1 MKEIELSKLDMTLYY
16 DKLNNGLEV
25 YLLPYDNK
33 NNYFMSYATRYG
45 SETTTFI
52 PAGEEEEVSVP
63 LGIAHFLEHKM
74 FEQEDGVDPF
84 TYFSE
89 SGTGANAMTFFDY
102 TQYICYGTKKFEDN
116 LKYLIKYVNSPY
128 YTDQNVEKEK
138 GIIAEELKMYADIPD
153 YQLDNYLRQN
163 IYHNH
168 PRRIDIGG
176 SVEEIY
182 KITKED
188 LYTCYNS
195 FYSPNNMFI
204 LVVGGFDKDK
214 AYEIIK
220 ESLEDIDNRG
230 KAKTSK
236 INEPKEVKVEY
247 QEVSSNISVPK
258 IAVGL
263 KICDKTLGKFDT
275 FDLDLYIQMINTV
288 LFGSSSIFKERV
300 RNKKLINNFYTEVE
314 LIDGFHTIYIMSSSE
329 EPDELIKEIK
339 DELSNVKINKND
351 FERMKKVWIANEVKM
366 IDDVDSAVSNLYD
379 DIIRYKGVIADKI
392 DRIRGLDFKVMNEI
406 VEKINFNNIAVV
418 KMNKEEDK

>member
-16 DKLNNGLEV
+16 DKLKNGLEV

-275 FDLDLYIQMINTV
+275 FDLDLYIQMINTI

-329 EPDELIKEIK
+329 DPDELIKEIK

-418 KMNKEEDK
+418 KMNKEEEK

>member
-16 DKLNNGLEV
+16 DKLKNGLEV

-275 FDLDLYIQMINTV
+275 FDLDLYIQMINTI

-366 IDDVDSAVSNLYD
+366 IDNVDSTVSNLYD

-418 KMNKEEDK
+418 KMNKEEEK

>member
-16 DKLNNGLEV
+16 DKLKNGLEV

-418 KMNKEEDK
+418 KMNKEEVK

>member
-16 DKLNNGLEV
+16 DKLKNGLEV

-33 NNYFMSYATRYG
+33 KNYYMSYATRYG
-45 SETTTFI
+45 SETTTFV

-116 LKYLIKYVNSPY
+116 LEYLIKYVNSPY

-163 IYHNH
+163 VYHKH

-204 LVVGGFDKDK
+204 LIVGGFDKDK

-220 ESLEDIDNRG
+220 KSLEDIDNRG

-236 INEPKEVKVEY
+236 ISEPKEVRCEY

-258 IAVGL
+258 IAVGF
-263 KICDKTLGKFDT
+263 KICDRTLGKFNI
-275 FDLDLYIQMINTV
+275 FDLDLYIQMISTI
-288 LFGSSSIFKERV
+288 LFGSSSSFRERV

-314 LIDGFHTIYIMSSSE
+314 TIDGFHTLYIMSSSE

-339 DELSNVKINKND
+339 DELGNVKINKND
-351 FERMKKVWIANEVKM
+351 FERIKKVWIANEVKM
-366 IDDVDSAVSNLYD
+366 IDDVDSTVNNLYD
-379 DIIRYKGVIADKI
+379 DIIRYKEVIGDKV
-392 DRIRGLDFKVMNEI
+392 DRIRSLDFDIMNEI

-418 KMNKEEDK
+418 KMNSEETI

>member
-16 DKLNNGLEV
+16 DKLKNGLEV

-116 LKYLIKYVNSPY
+116 LKYLINYVNSPY

-182 KITKED
+182 KITKEN

-247 QEVSSNISVPK
+247 QEVSSNISVSK

-329 EPDELIKEIK
+329 DPDELIKEIK
-339 DELSNVKINKND
+339 DELSNVKISKND

>member
-16 DKLNNGLEV
+16 DKLKNGLEV

-74 FEQEDGVDPF
+74 FEQENGVDPF

-275 FDLDLYIQMINTV
+275 FDLDLYIQMINTI

-366 IDDVDSAVSNLYD
+366 IDDVDSTVSNLYD

-418 KMNKEEDK
+418 KMNKEEEK

>member
-16 DKLNNGLEV
+16 DKLKNGLEV

-33 NNYFMSYATRYG
+33 NNYYMSYATRYG
-45 SETTTFI
+45 SETTTFV
-52 PAGEEEEVSVP
+52 PAGEDEEVSVP

-116 LKYLIKYVNSPY
+116 LEYLIRYVNSPY

-163 IYHNH
+163 IYHKH

-204 LVVGGFDKDK
+204 LIVGGFDKDK

-220 ESLEDIDNRG
+220 NSLEDIDNRG
-230 KAKTSK
+230 KAKISK
-236 INEPKEVKVEY
+236 INEPKEVRCEY
-247 QEVSSNISVPK
+247 QEVTSNISVPK

-263 KICDKTLGKFDT
+263 KICDKTLGKYDI
-275 FDLDLYIQMINTV
+275 FDLDLYIQMIASI
-288 LFGSSSIFKERV
+288 LFGNSSEFKERV

-314 LIDGFHTIYIMSSSE
+314 TIDEFHTLYIMSGSE
-329 EPDELIKEIK
+329 EPDELIQEIK
-339 DELSNVKINKND
+339 NELNNVKISKND

-366 IDDVDSAVSNLYD
+366 IDDVDSTVNNLYD
-379 DIIRYKGVIADKI
+379 DIIRYKEVIGDKV
-392 DRIRGLDFKVMNEI
+392 DRIRNLDINIMNEI
-406 VEKINFNNIAVV
+406 VEKINFNNIAIV
-418 KMNKEEDK
+418 KMNKDENN

>member
-1 MKEIELSKLDMTLYY
+1 
-16 DKLNNGLEV
+16 
-25 YLLPYDNK
+25 
-33 NNYFMSYATRYG
+33 
-45 SETTTFI
+45 
-52 PAGEEEEVSVP
+52 
-63 LGIAHFLEHKM
+63 
-74 FEQEDGVDPF
+74 
-84 TYFSE
+84 
-89 SGTGANAMTFFDY
+89 
-102 TQYICYGTKKFEDN
+102 
-116 LKYLIKYVNSPY
+116 
-128 YTDQNVEKEK
+128 
-138 GIIAEELKMYADIPD
+138 MYADIPD

>member
-16 DKLNNGLEV
+16 DKLKNGLEV

-116 LKYLIKYVNSPY
+116 FKYLIKYVNSPY

-163 IYHNH
+163 VYHKH

>member
-16 DKLNNGLEV
+16 DKLKNGLEV

-52 PAGEEEEVSVP
+52 PAGEDEEVSVP

-116 LKYLIKYVNSPY
+116 LKYLINYVNSPY

-182 KITKED
+182 KITKEN

-247 QEVSSNISVPK
+247 QEVSSNISVSK

-329 EPDELIKEIK
+329 DPDELIKEIK
-339 DELSNVKINKND
+339 DELSNVKISKND

>member
-16 DKLNNGLEV
+16 DKLKNGLEV

-33 NNYFMSYATRYG
+33 KNYYMSYATRYG
-45 SETTTFI
+45 SETTTFV

-116 LKYLIKYVNSPY
+116 LEYLIKYVNSPY

-163 IYHNH
+163 VYHKH

-204 LVVGGFDKDK
+204 LIVGGFDKDK

-220 ESLEDIDNRG
+220 NSLEDIDNRG

-236 INEPKEVKVEY
+236 ISEPKEVRCEY

-263 KICDKTLGKFDT
+263 KICDRTLGKYNI
-275 FDLDLYIQMINTV
+275 FDLDLYIQMISTI
-288 LFGSSSIFKERV
+288 LFGSSSSFRERV

-314 LIDGFHTIYIMSSSE
+314 TIDGFHTLYIMSSSE

-339 DELSNVKINKND
+339 DELGNVKINKND

-366 IDDVDSAVSNLYD
+366 IDDVDSTVNNLYD
-379 DIIRYKGVIADKI
+379 DIIRYKEVIGDKV
-392 DRIRGLDFKVMNEI
+392 DRIRSLDFDIMNEI

-418 KMNKEEDK
+418 KMNKEETI

>member
-16 DKLNNGLEV
+16 DKLKNGLEV

-52 PAGEEEEVSVP
+52 PAGEEEEISVP

-236 INEPKEVKVEY
+236 INEAKEVKVEY

-275 FDLDLYIQMINTV
+275 FDLDLYIQMINTI

-339 DELSNVKINKND
+339 KELSNVKINKND

>member
-16 DKLNNGLEV
+16 DKLKNGLEV

-33 NNYFMSYATRYG
+33 NNYYMSYATRYG
-45 SETTTFI
+45 SETTTFV
-52 PAGEEEEVSVP
+52 PSGEDEEVSVP

-116 LKYLIKYVNSPY
+116 LEYLIKYVNSPY

-163 IYHNH
+163 VYHNH

-204 LVVGGFDKDK
+204 LIVGGFDKDK

-220 ESLEDIDNRG
+220 NSLEDIDNRG

-236 INEPKEVKVEY
+236 INEPKEVRCEY
-247 QEVSSNISVPK
+247 QEVTSNISVPK
-258 IAVGL
+258 IAIGL
-263 KICDKTLGKFDT
+263 KICDKTLGKYDI
-275 FDLDLYIQMINTV
+275 FDLDLYIQMIASI
-288 LFGSSSIFKERV
+288 LFGNSSEFKERV

-314 LIDGFHTIYIMSSSE
+314 TIDGFHTLYIMSGSDD
-329 EPDELIKEIK
+329 PDVLIQEIK
-339 DELSNVKINKND
+339 DELNNVKINKND

-366 IDDVDSAVSNLYD
+366 IDDVDSTVNNLYD
-379 DIIRYKGVIADKI
+379 DIIRYKEVVGDKI
-392 DRIRGLDFKVMNEI
+392 DRIRNLDIDIMNEI
-406 VEKINFNNIAVV
+406 VEKINFNNIAIV
-418 KMNKEEDK
+418 KMNKEENI

>member
-16 DKLNNGLEV
+16 DKLKNGLEV

-230 KAKTSK
+230 KAKISK

>member
-16 DKLNNGLEV
+16 DKLKNGLEV

-116 LKYLIKYVNSPY
+116 FKYLIKYVNSPY

>member
-16 DKLNNGLEV
+16 DKLKNGLEV

-52 PAGEEEEVSVP
+52 PAGEEEEISVP

-339 DELSNVKINKND
+339 DELSNVKINKSD

-379 DIIRYKGVIADKI
+379 DIIRYEGVIADKI

>member
-16 DKLNNGLEV
+16 DKLKNGLEV

-33 NNYFMSYATRYG
+33 KNYYMSYATRYG
-45 SETTTFI
+45 SETTTFV

-116 LKYLIKYVNSPY
+116 LEYLIKYVNSPY

-163 IYHNH
+163 VYHKH

-204 LVVGGFDKDK
+204 LIVGGFDKDK

-220 ESLEDIDNRG
+220 KSLEDIDNRG

-236 INEPKEVKVEY
+236 ISEPKEVRCEY

-263 KICDKTLGKFDT
+263 KICDRTLGKYNI
-275 FDLDLYIQMINTV
+275 FDLDLYIQMISTI
-288 LFGSSSIFKERV
+288 LFGSSSSFRERV

-314 LIDGFHTIYIMSSSE
+314 TIDGFHTLYIMSSSE

-339 DELSNVKINKND
+339 DELGNVKINKND

-366 IDDVDSAVSNLYD
+366 IDDVDSTVNNLYD
-379 DIIRYKGVIADKI
+379 DIIRYKEVIGDKV
-392 DRIRGLDFKVMNEI
+392 DRIRSLDFDIMNEI

-418 KMNKEEDK
+418 KMNSEETI

>member
-16 DKLNNGLEV
+16 DKLKNGLEV

-33 NNYFMSYATRYG
+33 KNYYMSYATRYG
-45 SETTTFI
+45 SETTTFV

-116 LKYLIKYVNSPY
+116 LEYLIKYVNSPY

-163 IYHNH
+163 VYHKH

-204 LVVGGFDKDK
+204 LIVGGFDKDK

-220 ESLEDIDNRG
+220 NSLEDIDNRG

-236 INEPKEVKVEY
+236 ISEPKEVRCEY

-263 KICDKTLGKFDT
+263 KICDRTLGKYNI
-275 FDLDLYIQMINTV
+275 FDLDLYIQMISTV
-288 LFGSSSIFKERV
+288 LFGSSSSFRERV

-314 LIDGFHTIYIMSSSE
+314 TIDGFHTLYIMSSSE

-339 DELSNVKINKND
+339 DELGNVKINKND

-366 IDDVDSAVSNLYD
+366 IDDVDSTVNNLYD
-379 DIIRYKGVIADKI
+379 DIIRYKEVIGDKV
-392 DRIRGLDFKVMNEI
+392 DRIRSLDFDIMNEI

-418 KMNKEEDK
+418 KMNSEETI

>member
-16 DKLNNGLEV
+16 DKLKNGLEV

-33 NNYFMSYATRYG
+33 NNYYMSYATRYG
-45 SETTTFI
+45 SETTTFV
-52 PAGEEEEVSVP
+52 PAGEDEEVSVP

-116 LKYLIKYVNSPY
+116 LEYLIKYVNSPY

-204 LVVGGFDKDK
+204 LIVGGFDKDK

-220 ESLEDIDNRG
+220 NSLEDIDNRG
-230 KAKTSK
+230 KAKTSN
-236 INEPKEVKVEY
+236 ISEPKEVRCEY
-247 QEVSSNISVPK
+247 QEVTSNISVPK
-258 IAVGL
+258 IAIGL
-263 KICDKTLGKFDT
+263 KICDKTLGKYDI
-275 FDLDLYIQMINTV
+275 FDLDLYIQMIASI
-288 LFGSSSIFKERV
+288 LFGNSSEFKERV

-314 LIDGFHTIYIMSSSE
+314 TIDGFHTLYIMSGSE
-329 EPDELIKEIK
+329 EPDVLIQEIK
-339 DELSNVKINKND
+339 DELNNVKINKND

-366 IDDVDSAVSNLYD
+366 IDDVDSTVNNLYD
-379 DIIRYKGVIADKI
+379 DIIRYKEVVGDKI
-392 DRIRGLDFKVMNEI
+392 DRIRNLDIDIMNEI
-406 VEKINFNNIAVV
+406 VEKINFNNIAIV
-418 KMNKEEDK
+418 KMNKEENI

>member
-16 DKLNNGLEV
+16 DKLKNGLEV

-52 PAGEEEEVSVP
+52 PAGEEEEISVP

-116 LKYLIKYVNSPY
+116 LEYLIKYVNSPY

-176 SVEEIY
+176 SV
-182 KITKED
+182 
-188 LYTCYNS
+188 
-195 FYSPNNMFI
+195 
-204 LVVGGFDKDK
+204 
-214 AYEIIK
+214 
-220 ESLEDIDNRG
+220 
-230 KAKTSK
+230 
-236 INEPKEVKVEY
+236 
-247 QEVSSNISVPK
+247 
-258 IAVGL
+258 
-263 KICDKTLGKFDT
+263 
-275 FDLDLYIQMINTV
+275 
-288 LFGSSSIFKERV
+288 
-300 RNKKLINNFYTEVE
+300 
-314 LIDGFHTIYIMSSSE
+314 
-329 EPDELIKEIK
+329 
-339 DELSNVKINKND
+339 
-351 FERMKKVWIANEVKM
+351 
-366 IDDVDSAVSNLYD
+366 
-379 DIIRYKGVIADKI
+379 
-392 DRIRGLDFKVMNEI
+392 
-406 VEKINFNNIAVV
+406 
-418 KMNKEEDK
+418 

>member
-16 DKLNNGLEV
+16 DKLKNGLEV

-33 NNYFMSYATRYG
+33 NNYYMSYATRYG
-45 SETTTFI
+45 SETTTFV

-116 LKYLIKYVNSPY
+116 LEYLIKYVNSPY

-230 KAKTSK
+230 KAKISK

>member
-16 DKLNNGLEV
+16 DKLKNGLEV

-275 FDLDLYIQMINTV
+275 FDLDLYIQMINTI

-418 KMNKEEDK
+418 KMNKEEEK

>member
-1 MKEIELSKLDMTLYY
+1 MIFTSNFFRLINL
-16 DKLNNGLEV
+16 
-25 YLLPYDNK
+25 
-33 NNYFMSYATRYG
+33 
-45 SETTTFI
+45 
-52 PAGEEEEVSVP
+52 
-63 LGIAHFLEHKM
+63 
-74 FEQEDGVDPF
+74 

-116 LKYLIKYVNSPY
+116 LAYLIKYVNSPY

-138 GIIAEELKMYADIPD
+138 GIIAEELKMYEDIPD
-153 YQLDNYLRQN
+153 YRLDNYLRQN

-182 KITKED
+182 KITKEH

-220 ESLEDIDNRG
+220 DSLEDIDNKG
-230 KAKTSK
+230 KVKISK
-236 INEPKEVKVEY
+236 INEPKEVRCEY
-247 QEVSSNISVPK
+247 QEVSSNLSVPK

-275 FDLDLYIQMINTV
+275 FDLDLYIQMINTI
-288 LFGSSSIFKERV
+288 LFGSSSLFKERV
-300 RNKKLINNFYTEVE
+300 RNKKLINE
-314 LIDGFHTIYIMSSSE
+314 
-329 EPDELIKEIK
+329 IKE
-339 DELSNVKINKND
+339 ELSNVKINKND

-379 DIIRYKGVIADKI
+379 DIIRYKGVVADKI
-392 DRIRGLDFKVMNEI
+392 DRIRNLDFKVMNEI

-418 KMNKEEDK
+418 KMNKEENK

>member
-16 DKLNNGLEV
+16 DKLKNGLEV

-52 PAGEEEEVSVP
+52 PAGEEEEISVP

-379 DIIRYKGVIADKI
+379 DIIRYEGVIADKI

>member
-16 DKLNNGLEV
+16 DKLKNGLEV

-33 NNYFMSYATRYG
+33 NNYYMSYATRYG

-52 PAGEEEEVSVP
+52 PAGEDEEVSVP

-116 LKYLIKYVNSPY
+116 LEYLIKYVNSPY

-138 GIIAEELKMYADIPD
+138 GIIAEELKMYEDIPD

-176 SVEEIY
+176 TVEEIY

-204 LVVGGFDKDK
+204 LIVGGFDKDK
-214 AYEIIK
+214 AYDIIK
-220 ESLEDIDNRG
+220 NTLEDIDNRG
-230 KAKTSK
+230 KAKISK
-236 INEPKEVKVEY
+236 IVEPKEVRVDY
-247 QEVSSNISVPK
+247 QEVSSNLSVPK

-263 KICDKTLGKFDT
+263 KICDKPLGKYDV
-275 FDLDLYIQMINTV
+275 FDLDLYIQMISSI
-288 LFGSSSIFKERV
+288 LFGSSSLFRERV

-314 LIDGFHTIYIMSSSE
+314 LIDGFHTLYIMSSSE

-339 DELSNVKINKND
+339 EELSNVKINKAD

-379 DIIRYKGVIADKI
+379 DIIRYKNVIPDKI
-392 DRIRGLDFKVMNEI
+392 DRIRNLDIKILNDI
-406 VEKINFNNIAVV
+406 VSKINFNNIAIV
-418 KMNKEEDK
+418 KMNKEDNN

>member
-16 DKLNNGLEV
+16 DKLKNGLEV

-275 FDLDLYIQMINTV
+275 FDLDLYIQMINTI

-366 IDDVDSAVSNLYD
+366 IDDVDSTVSNLYD

-418 KMNKEEDK
+418 KMNKEEEK

>member
-1 MKEIELSKLDMTLYY
+1 MLFRS
-16 DKLNNGLEV
+16 
-25 YLLPYDNK
+25 DNK

-45 SETTTFI
+45 SETTTFV

>member
-16 DKLNNGLEV
+16 DKLKNGLEV

-33 NNYFMSYATRYG
+33 KNYYMSYATRYG
-45 SETTTFI
+45 SETTTFV

-116 LKYLIKYVNSPY
+116 LEYLIRYVNSPY

-163 IYHNH
+163 IYHKH

-204 LVVGGFDKDK
+204 LIVGGFDKDK

-220 ESLEDIDNRG
+220 NSLEDIDNRG
-230 KAKTSK
+230 KAKISK
-236 INEPKEVKVEY
+236 INEPKEVRCEY
-247 QEVSSNISVPK
+247 QEVTSNISVPK

-263 KICDKTLGKFDT
+263 KICDKTLGKYDI
-275 FDLDLYIQMINTV
+275 FDLDLYIQMIASI
-288 LFGSSSIFKERV
+288 LFGNSSEFKERV

-314 LIDGFHTIYIMSSSE
+314 TIDEFHTLYIMSGSE
-329 EPDELIKEIK
+329 EPDELIQEIK
-339 DELSNVKINKND
+339 NELNNVKISKND

-366 IDDVDSAVSNLYD
+366 IDDVDSTVNNLYD
-379 DIIRYKGVIADKI
+379 DIIRYKEVIGDKV
-392 DRIRGLDFKVMNEI
+392 DRIRNLDINIMNEI
-406 VEKINFNNIAVV
+406 VEKINFNNIAIV
-418 KMNKEEDK
+418 KMNKDENN

>member
-16 DKLNNGLEV
+16 DNLKNGLEV

-339 DELSNVKINKND
+339 DELGNVKINKND

>member
-16 DKLNNGLEV
+16 DKLKNGLEV

-52 PAGEEEEVSVP
+52 PAGEEEEISVP
-63 LGIAHFLEHKM
+63 LGISHFLEHKM

>member
-16 DKLNNGLEV
+16 DKLKNGLEV

-33 NNYFMSYATRYG
+33 KNYYMSYATRYG

-116 LKYLIKYVNSPY
+116 LEYLIKYVNSPY

-163 IYHNH
+163 VYHKH

-204 LVVGGFDKDK
+204 LIVGGFDKDK

-220 ESLEDIDNRG
+220 NSLEDIDNRG

-236 INEPKEVKVEY
+236 ISEPKEVRCEY

-263 KICDKTLGKFDT
+263 KICDRTLGKYNI
-275 FDLDLYIQMINTV
+275 FDLDLYIQMISTI
-288 LFGSSSIFKERV
+288 LFGSSSSFRERV

-314 LIDGFHTIYIMSSSE
+314 TIDGFHTLYIMSSSE

-339 DELSNVKINKND
+339 DELGNVKINKND
-351 FERMKKVWIANEVKM
+351 FERIKKVWIANEVKM
-366 IDDVDSAVSNLYD
+366 IDDVDSTVNNLYD
-379 DIIRYKGVIADKI
+379 DIIRYKEVIGDKV
-392 DRIRGLDFKVMNEI
+392 DRIRGLDFDIMNEI

-418 KMNKEEDK
+418 KMNSEETI

>member
-16 DKLNNGLEV
+16 DKLKNGLEV

-33 NNYFMSYATRYG
+33 KNYYMSYATRYG
-45 SETTTFI
+45 SETTTFV

-116 LKYLIKYVNSPY
+116 LEYLIKYVNSPY

-163 IYHNH
+163 VYHKH

-204 LVVGGFDKDK
+204 LIVGGFDKDK

-220 ESLEDIDNRG
+220 KSLEDIDNRG

-236 INEPKEVKVEY
+236 ISEPKEVRCEY

-263 KICDKTLGKFDT
+263 KICDRTLGKFNI
-275 FDLDLYIQMINTV
+275 FDLDLYIQMISTI
-288 LFGSSSIFKERV
+288 LFGSSSSFRERV

-314 LIDGFHTIYIMSSSE
+314 TIDGFHTLYIMSSSE

-339 DELSNVKINKND
+339 DELGNVKINKND
-351 FERMKKVWIANEVKM
+351 FERIKKVWIANEVKM
-366 IDDVDSAVSNLYD
+366 IDDVDSTVNNLYD
-379 DIIRYKGVIADKI
+379 DIIRYKEVIGDKV
-392 DRIRGLDFKVMNEI
+392 DRIRGLDFDIMNEI

-418 KMNKEEDK
+418 KMNKEETI